1 MRRISFMAIGKV
13 RAMSHSNT
21 FAHVLKL
28 TVSVSLLLLAA
39 CNGPQQ
45 RLDDATRAYDAQD
58 WTKAY
63 DDATAAQNEAQP
75 PLKQRAAFV
84 AGLAAY
90 RQDRFEEAR
99 SRFLLAESSEDR
111 ETSGQAKVMLGD
123 LLTRDGKPAAAAAK
137 YDEAAQLL
145 TGEAATRARTLASAA
160 REASKSPTPTPVASA
175 ETDDS
180 ASDAAPAAT
189 AGGKTKPAAK
199 PKAPARDAAKSETKS
214 TKPKTATASKS
225 STKGGFT
232 IQCGAYVKESDARA
246 RAKDLGDEARKAGL
260 PAPKVDRVTGR
271 SGKKLWIVSVGTFK
285 TRAEGK
291 KALAKLKVDHAEV
304 LPIED

>member
-1 MRRISFMAIGKV
+1 MRRINFMAIGKV
-13 RAMSHSNT
+13 RAMSRSHT
-21 FAHVLKL
+21 FARVLKL
-28 TVSVSLLLLAA
+28 TVSVSMLLLAA

-63 DDATAAQNEAQP
+63 DDASAAQTEAQP

-90 RQDRFEEAR
+90 RQDRFDEAR
-99 SRFLLAESSEDR
+99 TRFLVAEASEDR

-145 TGEAATRARTLASAA
+145 SGEEAMRARNLASAA

-175 ETDDS
+175 ESDDT
-180 ASDAAPAAT
+180 AADAAPAA
-189 AGGKTKPAAK
+189 AAAKSKPTAK
-199 PKAPARDAAKSETKS
+199 PKTPARDAGKTETKS
-214 TKPKTATASKS
+214 AKPKTATASKS

-260 PAPKVDRVTGR
+260 PAPKVERVTGR
-271 SGKKLWIVSVGTFK
+271 TGKKLWIVSIGSFK
-285 TRAEGK
+285 TRADGK

>member
-1 MRRISFMAIGKV
+1 MRRNSFMAIGKV
-13 RAMSHSNT
+13 RAMSQSHT
-21 FAHVLKL
+21 FARVLKL

-63 DDATAAQNEAQP
+63 ADATAAQGEAQP

-90 RQDRFEEAR
+90 RQDRLDEAR
-99 SRFLLAESSEDR
+99 SRFLVAESSEDR
-111 ETSGQAKVMLGD
+111 ETSGQAKVMLGH
-123 LLTRDGKPAAAAAK
+123 LLTRDGKPAAAASK

-145 TGEAATRARTLASAA
+145 TGEEATSARSLASAA
-160 REASKSPTPTPVASA
+160 RDASKSPTPTPVVSA

-180 ASDAAPAAT
+180 ASDTAPTAAAA
-189 AGGKTKPAAK
+189 GKSRPAAK
-199 PKAPARDAAKSETKS
+199 PKAPARDAGKTETKS
-214 TKPKTATASKS
+214 SKPRTATTSKS

-232 IQCGAYVKESDARA
+232 IQCGAYVKEADARA

-260 PAPKVDRVTGR
+260 PAPQVARVTGR
-271 SGKKLWIVSVGTFK
+271 TGKKLWIVSIGSFK

>member
-1 MRRISFMAIGKV
+1 MRRINFMAIGKV
-13 RAMSHSNT
+13 RAMSQSHT
-21 FAHVLKL
+21 FARVLKL

-63 DDATAAQNEAQP
+63 DDASTAQTESQP

-90 RQDRFEEAR
+90 RQDRFDEAR
-99 SRFLLAESSEDR
+99 TRFLVAEASEDR

-145 TGEAATRARTLASAA
+145 SGEEATRARNLASAA

-180 ASDAAPAAT
+180 SADATPAA
-189 AGGKTKPAAK
+189 AASKPKPAAK
-199 PKAPARDAAKSETKS
+199 PKAPARDGAKTETKS
-214 TKPKTATASKS
+214 TKPRTATASKS

-271 SGKKLWIVSVGTFK
+271 SGKKLWIVSIGTFK